1 MCHDDLPSSGAH
13 AAHVQSAA
21 VAYGSTSVDTTGG
34 TYDFGCA
41 NCHPTSA
48 AEHRDGEIDITMNS
62 THGGTLKSLNNV
74 ANDTSGYSQTSGV
87 SVTCSAAYCHSKGD
101 GTFDVTSPEW
111 YAGSVSSS
119 CDDCHGN
126 SPTTNAHSKHVVG
139 IHYYGIYSGYTGHAT
154 PGAGN
159 TNSHGSSSYSTTI
172 NCDTCHNNTVTSS
185 ANDQSSVCGSCHDGG
200 TATLRGNMSIAAGSA
215 THLNGTADVELDAI
229 YVKTKA
235 QIRYDITTIAELGE
249 NWDRTASAVGYKEA
263 GAFDQAKNALN
274 TATMYNSNFKSCSG
288 IACHNGNS
296 AVWSDTGRN
305 CSYCHSD
312 LTELSKE

>member
-1 MCHDDLPSSGAH
+1 MCHDDLPTSGAH
-13 AAHVQSAA
+13 AAHVQTAA
-21 VAYGSTSVDTTGG
+21 IAYGSTSVDTTGG

-41 NCHPTSA
+41 NCHPTDE

-74 ANDTSGYSQTSGV
+74 SDDTGGFSQTEGV

-101 GTFDVTSPEW
+101 GTFDVTSPDW
-111 YAGSVSSS
+111 YGGSVSGS

-126 SPTTNAHSKHVVG
+126 SPSTNAHSRHVVG
-139 IHYYGIYSGYTGHAT
+139 IHYYGIYSGSTGHAT
-154 PGAGN
+154 AGTGN
-159 TNSHGSSSYSTTI
+159 TNSHGSSAYSTTI
-172 NCDTCHNNTVTSS
+172 NCNTCHKVTVTSS
-185 ANDQSSVCGSCHDGG
+185 ANDQNSVCGSCHDGG
-200 TATLRGNMSIAAGSA
+200 TATPRGNMAIAAGSA

-235 QIRYDITTIAELGE
+235 QLRYDITIIAELNE
-249 NWDRTASAVGYKEA
+249 NWDRTASGAGYKEA
-263 GAFDQAKNALN
+263 GAYDQAKNALN

-296 AVWSDTGRN
+296 AVWSETGRS

-312 LTELSKE
+312 LTGLEE